1 MFLNG
6 KKKNIKESC
15 SSESRK
21 ITLSSGMNFNFS
33 YADNKFYLP
42 ADVEIK
48 AKNSNQILS
57 GHMSDKIGLESKM
70 KIRLEGFELEILEI
84 DENSL

>member
-1 MFLNG
+1 
-6 KKKNIKESC
+6 
-15 SSESRK
+15 
-21 ITLSSGMNFNFS
+21 MNFNFS

-84 DENSL
+84 DENSLWWVIFFFRNFIGRWIFWD